1 MIKSTILKVLSMAII
16 ISGFGLSGLAQEQE
30 HDKIVEKVDVVNV
43 VVPVRVF
50 HNGEPVKG
58 LTRENFT
65 IRINGKTI
73 PVNGFY
79 QKKQKI
85 AVTVKQEVE
94 TGTAA
99 RLFVLVFNIN
109 DYNMNVTQHLDTIFQ
124 KIIRPGDRLMIV
136 TNNFFITDRPVK
148 NLEKQKAR
156 LKRILEMETLR
167 VKQEMRRVEFELKGL
182 VEDLLLLL
190 DTGSPNTLLQD
201 FKSKY
206 GTVLNDY
213 KQRYSNIMQTQGLK
227 MAEYLK
233 QQDVPKWVINFH
245 QVGMFPQLKSAHEG
259 GLRKALDQLGR
270 NYPWLRADLFALD
283 TMFNVAEGN
292 LVKEVSQYFLNSEVT
307 FHTILMKGHSTV
319 FLDHLDYKPIATEA
333 ETMMRRITRLT
344 GGEEMGSNNVEKF
357 IDRIVEKE
365 DVYYVLS
372 YNPGAENAKIKVL
385 VTDGSGKKFHVI
397 YDNQRRPWYM
407 KSKVKKAVQEE
418 NPQVAIKN
426 VSYKRGILALSIA
439 GIKMGPPTKDTG
451 GKGKI
456 HLLIRILGN
465 GSEDKSKVE
474 KAFACK
480 EQKFVLRMKPP
491 GLKKG
496 NYDIVVQVTDLLTGK
511 NDIEIKPLK
520 I

>member
-1 MIKSTILKVLSMAII
+1 MKIRGHLRNRLIIALSL
-16 ISGFGLSGLAQEQE
+16 FLAAGAWFSYAQE
-30 HDKIVEKVDVVNV
+30 HDRIVEKVDVVNV
-43 VVPVRVF
+43 NLPVRVF
-50 HNGEPVKG
+50 HKGEPVKG
-58 LTRENFT
+58 LTAENFK
-65 IRINGKTI
+65 IRIDGKDVPI
-73 PVNGFY
+73 NGFFEES
-79 QKKQKI
+79 QKI
-85 AVTVKQEVE
+85 SVTEKVRQTPKP
-94 TGTAA
+94 

-109 DYNMNVTQHLDTIFQ
+109 DYNMSLTRHLDTIFQ
-124 KIIRPGDRLMIV
+124 KVIRPGDRLMIV
-136 TNNFFITDRPVK
+136 TNSYFITDRPVK

-167 VKQEMRRVEFELKGL
+167 VKREMRRIEFELKGL
-182 VEDLLLLL
+182 VEELVLLLAA
-190 DTGSPNTLLQD
+190 GSPNTLLQD

-206 GTVLNDY
+206 AAVLDDY
-213 KQRYSNIMQTQGLK
+213 KQRYANIMQTQGLK

-292 LVKEVSQYFLNSEVT
+292 MVKEISKYFLNSEVT

-319 FLDHLDYKPIATEA
+319 FLDHLDYKPMATEA
-333 ETMMRRITRLT
+333 ETMMRRITKLT

-365 DVYYVLS
+365 DIYYVLS
-372 YNPGAENAKIKVL
+372 YNPGAANAKIKVR
-385 VTDGSGKKFHVI
+385 VTDASGKNYDVI
-397 YDNQRRPWYM
+397 YDNQRRPWYL
-407 KSKVKKAVQEE
+407 KSKIKKVRQKES
-418 NPQVAIKN
+418 PQVAIKN
-426 VSYKRGILALSIA
+426 VSYNRGILALSIA
-439 GIKMGPPTKDTG
+439 GIKMDETG

-465 GSEDKSKVE
+465 GSEEKSKVE

-480 EQKFVLRMKPP
+480 ERKFVLRMKPP
-491 GLKKG
+491 GLKRG
-496 NYDIVVQVTDLLTGK
+496 NYDIMVQVTDLLTGK